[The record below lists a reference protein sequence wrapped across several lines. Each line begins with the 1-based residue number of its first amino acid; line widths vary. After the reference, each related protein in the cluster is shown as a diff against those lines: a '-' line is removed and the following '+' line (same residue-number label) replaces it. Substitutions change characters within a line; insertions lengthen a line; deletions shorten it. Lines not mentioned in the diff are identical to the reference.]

1 MFDLKSFAS
10 SLWDGNPS
18 EPMGRFLRHHVGVC
32 RYLLPQPSPKQVP
45 PRSNTVQLFLSTS
58 HYTINN
64 TPSFHSIIS
73 FHSRRSSLLK
83 TCISFRT
90 LSFSKSYYSDLL
102 SRGSCAV
109 RSRVRCHLM
118 LGVCLRD
125 PPSSLYVGTRECPD
139 TRRYRRHMPPP
150 RSLTSVLRL
159 PS

>member
-10 SLWDGNPS
+10 SSWDGNPS

-45 PRSNTVQLFLSTS
+45 QEATQSSCFSPPHITRSTS
-58 HYTINN
+58 IL
-64 TPSFHSIIS
+64 SFHSLIS
-73 FHSRRSSLLK
+73 FHSRRSSAIK

-118 LGVCLRD
+118 LDVCLRD

-139 TRRYRRHMPPP
+139 TRRYRRHMPPS
-150 RSLTSVLRL
+150 RSLTSVLRFS
-159 PS
+159 P